1 MVPILHMAELGCRD
15 VIYVPKDIAS
25 GREWG
30 LELRSD
36 AKDMTPVIAVHRHLS
51 NASADQAHQDACVFQ
66 TFKSHPED
74 RYDPREH

>member
-1 MVPILHMAELGCRD
+1 MVPILHMGELGCRD

-36 AKDMTPVIAVHRHLS
+36 AKDMTPVIAVHR
-51 NASADQAHQDACVFQ
+51 
-66 TFKSHPED
+66 T
-74 RYDPREH
+74 